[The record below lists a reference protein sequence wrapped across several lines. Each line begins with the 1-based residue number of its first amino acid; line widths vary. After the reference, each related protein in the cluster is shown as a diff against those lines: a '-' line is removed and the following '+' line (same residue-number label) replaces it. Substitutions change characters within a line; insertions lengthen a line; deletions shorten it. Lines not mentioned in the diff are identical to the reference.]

1 MVHALPSI
9 IVFASFQSS
18 FHSFSRL
25 NFHFH
30 FHFLLSLLEKEGPN
44 LSHSL

>member
-30 FHFLLSLLEKEGPN
+30 FLLSLLEKEGPN